1 MTDQKAYYLGLRD
14 KPEVKKEEP
23 VWINKDPVSA
33 YKEEIEALKEALRK
47 VLNNCGYAMHSDLE
61 DEIEQRLK

>member
-33 YKEEIEALKEALRK
+33 
-47 VLNNCGYAMHSDLE
+47 
-61 DEIEQRLK
+61 